1 MICDI
6 LLEKD
11 ILSKEGFIIELSY
24 SKDIQ
29 DVLNLFVFVRSNM
42 LDIGKNNKFYIFVK
56 MYINILSYM

>member
-11 ILSKEGFIIELSY
+11 ILSKEGFIIELSN
-24 SKDIQ
+24 SKDIK

-42 LDIGKNNKFYIFVK
+42 LDIGKNN
-56 MYINILSYM
+56 

>member
-29 DVLNLFVFVRSNM
+29 GVLNLFVFVRSNI
-42 LDIGKNNKFYIFVK
+42 LDIGKNN
-56 MYINILSYM
+56 

>member
-42 LDIGKNNKFYIFVK
+42 LDIGKNN
-56 MYINILSYM
+56 